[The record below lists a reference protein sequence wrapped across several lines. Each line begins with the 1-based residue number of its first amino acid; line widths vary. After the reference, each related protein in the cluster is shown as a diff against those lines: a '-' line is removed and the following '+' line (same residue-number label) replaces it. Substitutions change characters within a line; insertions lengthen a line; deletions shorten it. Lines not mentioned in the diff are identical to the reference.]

1 MDTRCGWR
9 ERSVRQKKIMSK
21 KPETVF
27 EKPKPLSKHHFNR
40 KKKHLPT
47 LVSFFSHFF
56 GFLDM
61 TKNSVFFIIFYHP
74 KCTVFGSFLP
84 FPLNKLHFILDFC
97 LKHNTYFTF
106 SWVFTPFSL
115 FLWLAAL
122 KSRPTDYFKRGG
134 WPHISLKKSSWALF

>member
-1 MDTRCGWR
+1 MDGEKGVWDRRKSCPKSQKQCLKSRNPFQNITLIAKKSTSQLW
-9 ERSVRQKKIMSK
+9 SV
-21 KPETVF
+21 
-27 EKPKPLSKHHFNR
+27 
-40 KKKHLPT
+40 
-47 LVSFFSHFF
+47 FFSHFF

-106 SWVFTPFSL
+106 CWVFTPFSL